1 MYKTKTETNK
11 RVESWVELDLAMA
24 WTRAWQ
30 NLTIKLIS
38 DLNAKHDIEKLCN
51 KWSDD
56 ECQYQRWNRK
66 GDNKQYTKKI
76 SFSIWDDKVIVTC
89 KIGLWWSYQ
98 SLDEKQECKVF
109 RKDKWPNIKMYCQNK
124 RASSGKEELQP
135 YSPSTECNYVHSSK

>member
-76 SFSIWDDKVIVTC
+76 SFSIWDDKVKVTYKTC
-89 KIGLWWSYQ
+89 LWWFYQ
-98 SLDEKQECKVF
+98 SLDEKQKCKVF
-109 RKDKWPNIKMYCQNK
+109 RKSQSKRNSEHSIHVVIQIFVIKK
-124 RASSGKEELQP
+124 I
-135 YSPSTECNYVHSSK
+135 

>member
-24 WTRAWQ
+24 WTQAWQ

-76 SFSIWDDKVIVTC
+76 SFSIWDDKVKVTYKTC
-89 KIGLWWSYQ
+89 LWWFYQ
-98 SLDEKQECKVF
+98 SLDEKQKCKVF
-109 RKDKWPNIKMYCQNK
+109 RKSQNVKTISEQEKFWAQYTCSDTNICD
-124 RASSGKEELQP
+124 
-135 YSPSTECNYVHSSK
+135 